1 MPRPEKTRAEKA
13 EEALRRI
20 EAEGPGDDI
29 RPEPQTA
36 AAVIHNP
43 PAPTVPEGLMKPLD
57 PKIVISSADMA
68 VMQKG
73 GRLRGVQKAAIIN
86 ATPLVHVFI
95 PLSER
100 EQNAVQGKDLTKYP
114 CVDILVD
121 GHKWTIRKGVSA
133 MVPQAIF
140 DIMMERGVLAGKH

>member
-1 MPRPEKTRAEKA
+1 MPRPEKTRAEKG

-20 EAEGPGDDI
+20 EAEGTEDDI

-36 AAVIHNP
+36 AAMIHNP
-43 PAPTVPEGLMKPLD
+43 PGPTVPEGLMKPINTD
-57 PKIVISSADMA
+57 VVIASADMA

-73 GRLRGVQKAAIIN
+73 GRLRGVQKAAVIN

-95 PLSER
+95 PLSDR
-100 EQNAVQGKDLTKYP
+100 EQNSVQGKDITKYP

-121 GHKWTIRKGVSA
+121 GYKWTIRKGVSA